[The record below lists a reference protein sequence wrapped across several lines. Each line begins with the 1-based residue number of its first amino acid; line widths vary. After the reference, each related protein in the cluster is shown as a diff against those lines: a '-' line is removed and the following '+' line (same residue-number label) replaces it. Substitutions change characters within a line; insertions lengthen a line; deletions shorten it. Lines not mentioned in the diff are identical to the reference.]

1 MIRSLCES
9 SGTTETIGLEFS
21 VADPFE
27 IADAS
32 YLVLVNHLGQHSLW
46 PEVID
51 VPSGWQVVFGGGE
64 RQACLDYVTANWT
77 DITPRSPQVTAP

>member
-1 MIRSLCES
+1 
-9 SGTTETIGLEFS
+9 

-27 IADAS
+27 NADAS

-51 VPSGWQVVFGGGE
+51 VPSGWQVVFGGAK
-64 RQACLDYVTANWT
+64 RQECVDYVAANWT
-77 DITPRSPQVTAP
+77 DIMPRSQSPQAAAP